1 MINIYMYIFIMLVI
15 TAISLYIFKDV
26 LSPAFLFCLP
36 WILSFIGLTMSDYL
50 ESPTS
55 FMYLYIILG
64 AIIFIIGFGLAM
76 VNTNLG
82 RRYVASAE
90 IYAFKPVMFK
100 LLILF
105 EALITLYLY
114 YIHYVYV
121 RGHYTISIYQSVRQ
135 GLANDTLVIPGY
147 LNYARS
153 IIIILAVCMLI
164 MYFNIQEGQKKEYR
178 KILIIQLVL
187 AILNLSLTMT
197 RNGILM
203 STLPMLI
210 SFLICKNFNN
220 RQTLKYAMRFLIL
233 FLVFFSV
240 IAIMKVSY
248 LTQYDTYS
256 SLLMNQFALYMSGSL
271 VAFEKLVASSSDYL
285 YGQNTFRFLYAI
297 FHKLFGTGEAQ
308 GLVQDTVAIS
318 DKQGTNVYT
327 FYQYY
332 FKDFG
337 LLYALLVQFFIGIF
351 HGILY
356 RKMLSKRPIN
366 IFFFSIMIYPLVMQF
381 FQDQYI
387 SLFSTWLQHLVVGWL
402 FFNSNL
408 FVVRVNNDQ
417 KIVRY
422 NQQCELTSMKFSGM
436 ENR

>member
-15 TAISLYIFKDV
+15 TVISLYIFKDV

-36 WILSFIGLTMSDYL
+36 WMLSFIGLTMSDYL
-50 ESPTS
+50 ESPNS
-55 FMYLYIILG
+55 FMYFYIILG
-64 AIIFIIGFGLAM
+64 AIVFIAGFGLAM
-76 VNTNLG
+76 ANTNLG
-82 RRYVASAE
+82 RRYVASTE
-90 IYAFKPVMFK
+90 IYAIKPIMFK
-100 LLILF
+100 LLILC

-121 RGHYTISIYQSVRQ
+121 RGHYIISIYQSVRH
-135 GLANDTLVIPGY
+135 GLVNDTLVIPGY
-147 LNYARS
+147 LIYARS

-164 MYFNIQEGQKKEYR
+164 IYFSVQESQKRVYR
-178 KILIIQLVL
+178 KILIIQFVL

-210 SFLICKNFNN
+210 AFLICKNFNN
-220 RQTLKYAMRFLIL
+220 RQTIKYAMRFLIL

-256 SLLMNQFALYMSGSL
+256 SLLINQFALYMSGSL
-271 VAFEKLVASSSDYL
+271 VAFEKLVASSSDYV
-285 YGQNTFRFLYAI
+285 YGENTFRFLYAI
-297 FHKLFGTGEAQ
+297 FNKLFGTGEVQ

-402 FFNSNL
+402 FFNTNL

-417 KIVRY
+417 KVLRY
-422 NQQCELTSMKFSGM
+422 NQQCQLTSIKFSGVD
-436 ENR
+436 NR

>member
-1 MINIYMYIFIMLVI
+1 
-15 TAISLYIFKDV
+15 
-26 LSPAFLFCLP
+26 
-36 WILSFIGLTMSDYL
+36 
-50 ESPTS
+50 
-55 FMYLYIILG
+55 
-64 AIIFIIGFGLAM
+64 
-76 VNTNLG
+76 
-82 RRYVASAE
+82 
-90 IYAFKPVMFK
+90 
-100 LLILF
+100 
-105 EALITLYLY
+105 
-114 YIHYVYV
+114 
-121 RGHYTISIYQSVRQ
+121 
-135 GLANDTLVIPGY
+135 
-147 LNYARS
+147 
-153 IIIILAVCMLI
+153 MLI
-164 MYFNIQEGQKKEYR
+164 MYFNIQEVQKRDYR
-178 KILIIQLVL
+178 KILIIQFVL

-210 SFLICKNFNN
+210 AFLICKNFNN
-220 RQTLKYAMRFLIL
+220 RQTIKYAMRFLIL

-297 FHKLFGTGEAQ
+297 FNKLFGTGEVQ
-308 GLVQDTVAIS
+308 ELVQDTVAIS

-337 LLYALLVQFFIGIF
+337 LLYALLVQFFVGIF

-417 KIVRY
+417 KILQY
-422 NQQCELTSMKFSGM
+422 NQQCQLTSIKFSGVD
-436 ENR
+436 NR